1 MKKLLTIGLLTATF
15 ATAMNAQ
22 PKLASDNIDEV
33 LKAMTL
39 EEKAKLLVG
48 GANNFFGANAVV
60 GGEADLVAGAA
71 GTSPAIPRL
80 GIPATVLTDGPA
92 GVRINPTRKGT
103 DKTYYATAFPIGSCL
118 ASTWN
123 TELVSKVGE
132 AIGNE
137 TKEYRCDVILG
148 PGMNLHRNPLCGR
161 NFEYY
166 SEDPLLTG
174 KIAAAYIQ
182 GVQSQGAGVSA
193 KHFAVNS
200 QETDRT
206 AVDERVSQRAAREL
220 YLRGFEIAVRESD
233 PWTIMA
239 SYNQVNGQY
248 SMGNHDLLTKILRED
263 WGYKGIV
270 MTDWIGIR
278 EGLETISEVHAGN
291 DLMEPGQP
299 AQVEEIIKGVKE
311 GKLDIADVDRNV
323 RRMLEYIVKTPSF
336 RQYPASNN
344 PDFKAHAAITRQ
356 SAAEGIVLLKNNGA
370 LPFRTEGNHNSQFSA
385 RACSLSSERTLNS
398 QLIKTVALFGEN
410 SYDFL
415 SGGTGS
421 GCVHPPYVVDMLQGL
436 ENAGIKSSA
445 TLTDIYRK
453 YIDYA
458 RIKFQAER
466 HPAKWFQTEMMGQQK
481 YPEISLSPIAI
492 NKEVQAADAA
502 IITIGRQAGEG
513 IDRDIDT
520 EFNLIPE
527 ERALI
532 TDVCNAFHAA
542 GKPVIVIINSGSV
555 IETASWSSYPDAI
568 LCAWQPGMEGG
579 NSIADLLTGKVNPSG
594 KLTMTWPIA
603 ATDHAS
609 TKNFPG
615 NIDDYTFQ
623 MMVGNKMPVPGHA
636 YTNHEEDIYVGYRFF
651 DTFNKEV
658 AYPFGFGL
666 SYTTFAFSKP
676 VVKLSTLRSALPLGS
691 SKNSQLSTLNS
702 QLSTLNSQLSTVQ
715 VSITVK
721 NTGAVSGKEVAQVYV
736 QAPKGRLEKPVQE
749 LKAFAK
755 TRELQPGESQ
765 TLTMTIPVRDLAS
778 FDEAGSQWITE
789 AGTYTFR
796 IGNNSRNIAAT
807 AQLKIAEYTE
817 KTTNALA
824 PQQPLKL
831 LKQ

>member
-1 MKKLLTIGLLTATF
+1 MKKLLATCLF
-15 ATAMNAQ
+15 AITFVMTTNAQ
-22 PKLASDNIDEV
+22 PQLRADNIDEV

-39 EEKAKLLVG
+39 EEKAKLLIG
-48 GANNFFGANAVV
+48 GANNFFGTGAVV

-92 GVRINPTRKGT
+92 GVRIDPTRKGT

-123 TELVSKVGE
+123 TELVGQVGE

-174 KIAAAYIQ
+174 KIAAAYIN

-206 AVDERVSQRAAREL
+206 SVDERLSQRAAREL
-220 YLRGFEIAVRESD
+220 YLRGFEIAVRESN

-239 SYNQVNGQY
+239 SYNKINGEF
-248 SMGNHDLLTKILRED
+248 SMGNHDLLTKILRDD

-278 EGLETISEVHAGN
+278 EGLPTTREVQAGN

-299 AQVEEIIKGVKE
+299 AQVEEIIKGVKD
-311 GKLDIADVDRNV
+311 GKLAIADVDRNV

-336 RQYPASNN
+336 HKYPASNN

-356 SAAEGIVLLKNNGA
+356 SAAEGIVLLKNNGT
-370 LPFRTEGNHNSQFSA
+370 LPWKDGKT
-385 RACSLSSERTLNS
+385 
-398 QLIKTVALFGEN
+398 KTVALFGEN

-436 ENAGIKSSA
+436 ENAGIKSSPV
-445 TLTDIYRK
+445 LTDIYRK
-453 YIDYA
+453 YIEYA
-458 RIKFQAER
+458 KVKFQAER

-481 YPEISLSPIAI
+481 YPEISISPIAI
-492 NKEVQAADAA
+492 EKEVSTADAA

-513 IDRDIDT
+513 IDRDIAT

-527 ERALI
+527 ELSLI
-532 TDVCNAFHAA
+532 KDVCNAFHQA
-542 GKPVIVIINSGSV
+542 GKPVVVIINSGSV
-555 IETASWSSYPDAI
+555 IETASWSAYPDAI

-594 KLTMTWPIA
+594 KLTMTWPLA
-603 ATDHAS
+603 ATDHPS
-609 TKNFPG
+609 TQGYPG
-615 NIDDYTFQ
+615 TMDFYTYEVTRGYTGQ
-623 MMVGNKMPVPGHA
+623 VQGYD
-636 YTNHEEDIYVGYRFF
+636 YTNHDEDIYVGYRFF
-651 DTFNKEV
+651 DTFNREV

-666 SYTTFAFSKP
+666 SYTTFEFSKP
-676 VVKLSTLRSALPLGS
+676 IVKAKG
-691 SKNSQLSTLNS
+691 KDA
-702 QLSTLNSQLSTVQ
+702 VE
-715 VSITVK
+715 VSITIK
-721 NTGAVSGKEVAQVYV
+721 NTGSVAGKEVAQVYI
-736 QAPKGRLEKPVQE
+736 QAPKGRLEKPIQE

-755 TRELQPGESQ
+755 TRNLQPGESQ
-765 TLTMTIPVRDLAS
+765 TLTMTIPVRDFAS
-778 FDEAGSQWITE
+778 FDEANSQWLTE

-796 IGNNSRNIAAT
+796 IGASSRDIHAT
-807 AQLKIAEYTE
+807 ASLKLNEYTE
-817 KTTNALA
+817 KCSQALA
-824 PQQPLKL
+824 PQQRLRL

>member
-1 MKKLLTIGLLTATF
+1 MAT
-15 ATAMNAQ
+15 NAQ
-22 PKLASDNIDEV
+22 TQLRADNIDEV
-33 LKAMTL
+33 LKIMTL

-48 GANNFFGANAVV
+48 GANNFFGDHAIV
-60 GGEADLVAGAA
+60 GGEADLVTGAA
-71 GTSPAIPRL
+71 GTTPAIPRL

-92 GVRINPTRKGT
+92 GVRIDPTRKGT

-123 TELVSKVGE
+123 TELVGQVGE

-220 YLRGFEIAVRESD
+220 YLRGFEIAVRESN

-248 SMGNHDLLTKILRED
+248 SMGNHDLLTKILRDD

-278 EGLETISEVHAGN
+278 EGLTTISEVHAGN

-299 AQVEEIIKGVKE
+299 AQVNEIIKGVKE
-311 GKLDIADVDRNV
+311 GMLDIKDVDRNV

-336 RQYPASNN
+336 LKYPASNN

-356 SAAEGIVLLKNNGA
+356 SACEGIVLLKNNGT
-370 LPFRTEGNHNSQFSA
+370 LPWKEG
-385 RACSLSSERTLNS
+385 T
-398 QLIKTVALFGEN
+398 IKTVALFGEN

-421 GCVHPPYVVDMLQGL
+421 GCVHPPYVIDMLQGL
-436 ENAGIKSSA
+436 ENAGIKSSPI
-445 TLTDIYRK
+445 LTDIYRK
-453 YIDYA
+453 YIEFA
-458 RIKFQAER
+458 KVKFQAER
-466 HPAKWFQTEMMGQQK
+466 HPAKWYQREYFGQQK
-481 YPEISLSPIAI
+481 YPEISISPIAI
-492 NKEVQAADAA
+492 NNEVETADAA

-513 IDRDIDT
+513 VDRDIDT

-527 ERALI
+527 EHTLI
-532 TDVCNAFHAA
+532 TDVCNAFHQA

-579 NSIADLLTGKVNPSG
+579 NSITDLLTGKVNPSG

-615 NIDDYTFQ
+615 QLDYYSFKD
-623 MMVGNKMPVPGHA
+623 MVSNKRPIAGHT
-636 YTNHEEDIYVGYRFF
+636 YTNHDEDIYVGYRYF
-651 DTFNKEV
+651 DTFQKNV

-666 SYTTFAFSKP
+666 SYTTFQFTKP
-676 VVKLSTLRSALPLGS
+676 VVKAKG
-691 SKNSQLSTLNS
+691 KDA
-702 QLSTLNSQLSTVQ
+702 VE

-721 NTGAVSGKEVAQVYV
+721 NTGSVAGKEVAQVYV

-765 TLTMTIPVRDLAS
+765 TLTITIPVRDLAS
-778 FDEAGSQWITE
+778 FDEAKSQWLTE

-796 IGNNSRNIAAT
+796 IGASSRDIRTT
-807 AQLKIAEYTE
+807 ASLALKEYTE

-824 PQQPLKL
+824 PQQKLKL

>member
-1 MKKLLTIGLLTATF
+1 
-15 ATAMNAQ
+15 
-22 PKLASDNIDEV
+22 
-33 LKAMTL
+33 MTL

-48 GANNFFGANAVV
+48 GANNFFGSNAVV

-92 GVRINPTRKGT
+92 GVRIDPIRKGT

-123 TELVSKVGE
+123 TELVGQVGQ

-174 KIAAAYIQ
+174 RIAAAYIN
-182 GVQSQGAGVSA
+182 GVQKEGVGVSA

-206 AVDERVSQRAAREL
+206 SVDERVSQRAAREI
-220 YLRGFEIAVRESD
+220 YLRGFEIAVRESN

-239 SYNQVNGQY
+239 SYNKINGQF
-248 SMGNHDLLTKILRED
+248 SMGNHDLLTKILRDD

-278 EGLETISEVHAGN
+278 EGLPTITEVQAGN

-299 AQVEEIIKGVKE
+299 AQVQEIIEGVKS
-311 GKLDIADVDRNV
+311 GKLNIADVNRNV

-336 RQYPASNN
+336 RKYPASNN
-344 PDFKAHAAITRQ
+344 PDFKTHAAITRQ
-356 SAAEGIVLLKNNGA
+356 SANEGIVMLKNNGT
-370 LPFRTEGNHNSQFSA
+370 LPWKSGT
-385 RACSLSSERTLNS
+385 
-398 QLIKTVALFGEN
+398 IKTVALFGEN

-436 ENAGIKSSA
+436 KNAGIKSSP

-453 YIDYA
+453 YIEYA
-458 RIKFQAER
+458 KVKFQAER
-466 HPAKWFQTEMMGQQK
+466 HPAKWFQMEMMGQQK
-481 YPEISLSPIAI
+481 YPEIAIAPIAI
-492 NKEVQAADAA
+492 NKEVEAADAA

-532 TDVCNAFHAA
+532 MDVCNAFHAA
-542 GKPVIVIINSGSV
+542 GKPIIVIINSGSV
-555 IETASWSSYPDAI
+555 IETASWSGYPDAI
-568 LCAWQPGMEGG
+568 FCAWQPGMEGG

-615 NIDDYTFQ
+615 SLDDYSFK
-623 MMVGNKMPVPGHA
+623 MMVGSNRPIPGHA

-651 DTFNKEV
+651 DTFNRQV
-658 AYPFGFGL
+658 AYPFGYGL
-666 SYTTFAFSKP
+666 SYTTFEFSKP
-676 VVKLSTLRSALPLGS
+676 AIKAKGKDAVEV
-691 SKNSQLSTLNS
+691 N
-702 QLSTLNSQLSTVQ
+702 
-715 VSITVK
+715 ITIK

-736 QAPKGRLEKPVQE
+736 QAPNGKLEKPVQE

-765 TLTMTIPVRDLAS
+765 TLQMKIPVRDLAS

-796 IGNNSRNIAAT
+796 IGSSSRDIKCT
-807 AQLKIAEYTE
+807 TSLKLSEYTE
-817 KTTNALA
+817 KTNNALA
-824 PQQPLKL
+824 PQQPLNL
-831 LKQ
+831 LKR

>member
-1 MKKLLTIGLLTATF
+1 MKKLLFTGLLAILTAT
-15 ATAMNAQ
+15 TMTAQ
-22 PKLASDNIDEV
+22 PKLQADNIDEV

-48 GANNFFGANAVV
+48 GANNFFGTGAVV

-71 GTSPAIPRL
+71 GTSPEIARL

-92 GVRINPTRKGT
+92 GVRIDPTRKGT

-123 TELVSKVGE
+123 TELVKKVGE

-174 KIAAAYIQ
+174 KIAAAYIN

-206 AVDERVSQRAAREL
+206 SVDERVSQRAAREL
-220 YLRGFEIAVRESD
+220 YLRGFEIAVRESN

-239 SYNQVNGQY
+239 SYNRINGQF

-263 WGYKGIV
+263 WGFKGIV

-278 EGLETISEVHAGN
+278 EGLPTISEVHAGN
-291 DLMEPGQP
+291 DIMEPGQP
-299 AQVEEIIKGVKE
+299 AQVQEIIDGVKS

-336 RQYPASNN
+336 HKYPASNN

-356 SAAEGIVLLKNNGA
+356 SAAEGIVMLKNNGA
-370 LPFRTEGNHNSQFSA
+370 LPWKNGA
-385 RACSLSSERTLNS
+385 
-398 QLIKTVALFGEN
+398 IKTVALFGEN
-410 SYDFL
+410 SYEFL

-421 GCVHPPYVVDMLQGL
+421 GCVHPPYVVDMLEGL
-436 ENAGIKSSA
+436 KNAGISSST

-453 YIDYA
+453 YIEFA
-458 RIKFQAER
+458 KVKFQAER
-466 HPAKWFQTEMMGQQK
+466 HPAKWYQMEYFGQQK
-481 YPEISLSPIAI
+481 YPEIGLSPIAI
-492 NKEVQAADAA
+492 NNEVKTADAA

-520 EFNLIPE
+520 EFNLVPE

-532 TDVCNAFHAA
+532 TDVCNIFHAA

-603 ATDHAS
+603 ATDHPS
-609 TKNFPG
+609 TQNFPG
-615 NIDDYTFQ
+615 NIDFYSFKEMTAS
-623 MMVGNKMPVPGHA
+623 KRPISGHT

-651 DTFNKEV
+651 DTFHREV

-666 SYTTFAFSKP
+666 SYTTFEMSKP
-676 VVKLSTLRSALPLGS
+676 AVKANGDLV
-691 SKNSQLSTLNS
+691 
-702 QLSTLNSQLSTVQ
+702 TVS
-715 VSITVK
+715 VTVK
-721 NTGAVSGKEVAQVYV
+721 NTGSVSGKEVAQVYV
-736 QAPKGRLEKPVQE
+736 TAPKGNIEKPVQE

-755 TRELQPGESQ
+755 TRELKPGESQ
-765 TLTMTIPVRDLAS
+765 TLTMTIDRRDLTS
-778 FDEAGSQWITE
+778 FDEAGSQWLGE
-789 AGTYTFR
+789 AGSYTFH
-796 IGNNSRNIAAT
+796 IGNSSRNLPLSAM
-807 AQLKIAEYTE
+807 LKLSEYTE

-824 PQQPLKL
+824 PQQPLNL

>member
-1 MKKLLTIGLLTATF
+1 MKKLLTLGLGILLTTATM
-15 ATAMNAQ
+15 TAQ
-22 PKLASDNIDEV
+22 TKLRADNIDEV

-48 GANNFFGANAVV
+48 GANNFFGAGAVV
-60 GGEADLVAGAA
+60 GGEANLVAGAA

-92 GVRINPTRKGT
+92 GVRIDPTRKGT

-123 TELVSKVGE
+123 TELVSQVGQ

-182 GVQSQGAGVSA
+182 GVQKEGVGVSA

-206 AVDERVSQRAAREL
+206 SVDERVSQRAAREL

-239 SYNQVNGQY
+239 SYNKVNGQF
-248 SMGNHDLLTKILRED
+248 SMGNHDLLTKILRDD

-278 EGLETISEVHAGN
+278 EGLPTITEVQAGN

-299 AQVEEIIKGVKE
+299 AQVQEIIEGVKS
-311 GKLDIADVDRNV
+311 GKLDMADVDRNV

-356 SAAEGIVLLKNNGA
+356 SAAEGIVLLKNNGC
-370 LPFRTEGNHNSQFSA
+370 LPWKNSA
-385 RACSLSSERTLNS
+385 
-398 QLIKTVALFGEN
+398 IKTVALFGEN

-436 ENAGIKSSA
+436 ENAGIKSSPV
-445 TLTDIYRK
+445 LTDIYRK
-453 YIDYA
+453 YIEFA
-458 RIKFQAER
+458 RVKFQAER

-481 YPEISLSPIAI
+481 YPEIGLSPIAI
-492 NKEVQAADAA
+492 NKEVQTADAA

-555 IETASWSSYPDAI
+555 IETASWSGYPDAI

-579 NSIADLLTGKVNPSG
+579 NSIADILTGKVNPSA

-615 NIDDYTFQ
+615 SLDDYTFEL
-623 MMVGNKMPVPGHA
+623 MVGNKMPIPGHA

-651 DTFNKEV
+651 DTFNREV
-658 AYPFGFGL
+658 AYPFGYGL
-666 SYTTFAFSKP
+666 SYTTFELSKP
-676 VVKLSTLRSALPLGS
+676 AVKAKGDLV
-691 SKNSQLSTLNS
+691 
-702 QLSTLNSQLSTVQ
+702 TVS
-715 VSITVK
+715 VTVK
-721 NTGAVSGKEVAQVYV
+721 NTGSVAGKEVAQVYV
-736 QAPKGRLEKPVQE
+736 QAPAGKLEKPAQE

-755 TRELQPGESQ
+755 TRELKPGESQ

-778 FDEAGSQWITE
+778 FDVAGSQWLTE

-796 IGNNSRNIAAT
+796 LGFSSRDIKASLPLA
-807 AQLKIAEYTE
+807 LKEYTE
-817 KTTNALA
+817 KTSNALA
-824 PQQPLKL
+824 PQQKL
-831 LKQ
+831 NLMKH

>member
-1 MKKLLTIGLLTATF
+1 MLKPRKILLAGLTALLTTT
-15 ATAMNAQ
+15 MNAQ
-22 PKLASDNIDEV
+22 TPKLRADNIDEV

-48 GANNFFGANAVV
+48 GANNFFGAGAVV

-92 GVRINPTRKGT
+92 GVRIDPTRKGT

-123 TELVSKVGE
+123 TELVGRVGE

-174 KIAAAYIQ
+174 KIAAAYIN

-193 KHFAVNS
+193 KHFAINS

-206 AVDERVSQRAAREL
+206 SVDERLSQRAAREL
-220 YLRGFEIAVRESD
+220 YLKGFEIAVRESN

-239 SYNQVNGQY
+239 SYNKINGQF
-248 SMGNHDLLTKILRED
+248 SMGNHDLLTKILRDD

-278 EGLETISEVHAGN
+278 QGLPTITEVQAGN

-299 AQVEEIIKGVKE
+299 AQVKEIVEGVKS

-336 RQYPASNN
+336 HQYPASNN

-356 SAAEGIVLLKNNGA
+356 SAAEGIVLLKNNGT
-370 LPFRTEGNHNSQFSA
+370 LPWKSGA
-385 RACSLSSERTLNS
+385 
-398 QLIKTVALFGEN
+398 IKTVALFGEN
-410 SYDFL
+410 SYDFF

-421 GCVHPPYVVDMLQGL
+421 GCVHPPYVVDMLEGL
-436 ENAGIKSSA
+436 KNVGITSSP
-445 TLTDIYRK
+445 TLTNIYRK
-453 YIDYA
+453 YIEYA
-458 RIKFQAER
+458 KVKFQAER
-466 HPAKWFQTEMMGQQK
+466 HPAKWYQQEAFGQQK
-481 YPEISLSPIAI
+481 YPEIAISPICI
-492 NKEVQAADAA
+492 ENEVRTADAA

-513 IDRDIDT
+513 VDRDIDT
-520 EFNLIPE
+520 EFNLVPE

-555 IETASWSSYPDAI
+555 IETASWDGYPDAV

-579 NSIADLLTGKVNPSG
+579 NSIADLLMGKVSPSG

-615 NIDDYTFQ
+615 NMDDYTFKQ
-623 MMVGNKMPVPGHA
+623 MVGNNTPIPGHA

-651 DTFNKEV
+651 DTFQREV

-666 SYTTFAFSKP
+666 SYTTFEFSKP
-676 VVKLSTLRSALPLGS
+676 AVKVNGD
-691 SKNSQLSTLNS
+691 NI
-702 QLSTLNSQLSTVQ
+702 TVN
-715 VSITVK
+715 ITVK
-721 NTGAVSGKEVAQVYV
+721 NTGKVSGKEVAQVYV
-736 QAPKGRLEKPVQE
+736 TAPKGKLEKPVQE
-749 LKAFAK
+749 LKGFAK
-755 TRELQPGESQ
+755 TRELKPGESQ
-765 TLTMTIPVRDLAS
+765 TLTITIAHRDLAS
-778 FDEAGSQWITE
+778 FDEAGSQWLAE

-796 IGNNSRNIAAT
+796 IGSSSRDIHQTAT
-807 AQLKIAEYTE
+807 AKLKEYTE

-824 PQQPLKL
+824 PQQPLRL

>member
-1 MKKLLTIGLLTATF
+1 MKRLLTTCLLATTF
-15 ATAMNAQ
+15 AMTTNAQ
-22 PKLASDNIDEV
+22 VQLRADNIDEV
-33 LKAMTL
+33 IKAMTL

-48 GANNFFGANAVV
+48 GANNFFSDNAVV

-92 GVRINPTRKGT
+92 GVRIDPTRKGS

-123 TELVSKVGE
+123 TELVNKVGQ

-193 KHFAVNS
+193 KHFAINS

-233 PWTIMA
+233 PWTVMS
-239 SYNQVNGQY
+239 SYNQINGQY
-248 SMGNHDLLTKILRED
+248 SMGNRDLLTKILRED
-263 WGYKGIV
+263 WGFKGIV

-278 EGLETISEVHAGN
+278 EGLPTITEVQAGN

-299 AQVEEIIKGVKE
+299 AQVNEIIEGVKS
-311 GKLDIADVDRNV
+311 GKLDIKDVNRNV

-336 RQYPASNN
+336 QKYPASNN
-344 PDFKAHAAITRQ
+344 PDFVAHAAITRQ
-356 SAAEGIVLLKNNGA
+356 SANEGIVLLKNNGT
-370 LPFRTEGNHNSQFSA
+370 LPWKNGS
-385 RACSLSSERTLNS
+385 
-398 QLIKTVALFGEN
+398 IKTVALFGEN

-421 GCVHPPYVVDMLQGL
+421 GCVHPPYVVDMLEGL
-436 ENAGIKSSA
+436 KNAGIKSSE

-453 YIDYA
+453 YIEFA
-458 RIKFQAER
+458 RVKFQAER
-466 HPAKWFQTEMMGQQK
+466 HPAKWYQNEYFGQQK
-481 YPEISLSPIAI
+481 YPEIGLDPICI
-492 NKEVQAADAA
+492 NKEVNGADAA

-513 IDRDIDT
+513 VDRDINT
-520 EFNLIPE
+520 EFNLNAE

-555 IETASWSSYPDAI
+555 IETASWSGYPDAI

-615 NIDDYTFQ
+615 QIDDYSLQQ
-623 MMVGNKMPVPGHA
+623 MIGSKRPIPGHA
-636 YTNHEEDIYVGYRFF
+636 YTNHEEDIYVGYRYF
-651 DTFNKEV
+651 DTFGRDV

-676 VVKLSTLRSALPLGS
+676 VVKAKG
-691 SKNSQLSTLNS
+691 KNA
-702 QLSTLNSQLSTVQ
+702 VE

-721 NTGAVSGKEVAQVYV
+721 NTGSVSGKEVAQVYV
-736 QAPKGRLEKPVQE
+736 KAPKGNLEKPAQE

-755 TRELQPGESQ
+755 SRELQPDESEV
-765 TLTMTIPVRDLAS
+765 LTMTIPVRMLAS
-778 FDEAGSQWITE
+778 FDEANSQWLTE
-789 AGTYTFR
+789 AGTYTFC
-796 IGNNSRNIAAT
+796 IGNSSRNIAAT
-807 AQLKIAEYTE
+807 ATLKIGEYTE

-824 PQQPLKL
+824 PQHKLNL

>member
-1 MKKLLTIGLLTATF
+1 MSSVSSHNLHVITQIKGINNMKRLLTTCLLATTF
-15 ATAMNAQ
+15 AMTTNAQ
-22 PKLASDNIDEV
+22 PQLRADNIDEV
-33 LKAMTL
+33 IKAMTL

-48 GANNFFGANAVV
+48 GANNFFSDNAVV

-92 GVRINPTRKGT
+92 GVRIDPTRKGS

-123 TELVSKVGE
+123 TELVNKVGQ

-193 KHFAVNS
+193 KHFAINS

-220 YLRGFEIAVRESD
+220 YLRGFEIAVRESN
-233 PWTIMA
+233 PWTVMS
-239 SYNQVNGQY
+239 SYNQINGQY
-248 SMGNHDLLTKILRED
+248 SMGNRDLLTKILRED
-263 WGYKGIV
+263 WGFKGIV

-278 EGLETISEVHAGN
+278 EGLPTITEVQAGN

-299 AQVEEIIKGVKE
+299 AQVNEIIEGVKS

-336 RQYPASNN
+336 KKYPASNN
-344 PDFKAHAAITRQ
+344 PDFVAHAAITRQ
-356 SAAEGIVLLKNNGA
+356 SANEGIVLLKNNGT
-370 LPFRTEGNHNSQFSA
+370 LPWKNGN
-385 RACSLSSERTLNS
+385 
-398 QLIKTVALFGEN
+398 IKTVALFGEN

-421 GCVHPPYVVDMLQGL
+421 GCVHPPYVVDMLEGL
-436 ENAGIKSSA
+436 KNAGIKSSE

-453 YIDYA
+453 YIEFA
-458 RIKFQAER
+458 RVKFQAER
-466 HPAKWFQTEMMGQQK
+466 HPAKWYQNEYFGQQK
-481 YPEISLSPIAI
+481 YPEIGLDPICV
-492 NKEVQAADAA
+492 NKEVNGADAA

-513 IDRDIDT
+513 VDRDINT
-520 EFNLIPE
+520 EFNLNAE

-532 TDVCNAFHAA
+532 TNVCNAFHAA

-555 IETASWSSYPDAI
+555 IETASWSGYPDAI

-615 NIDDYTFQ
+615 QIDDYSLQQ
-623 MMVGNKMPVPGHA
+623 MIGNKTPIPGHA
-636 YTNHEEDIYVGYRFF
+636 YTNHEEDIYVGYRYF
-651 DTFNKEV
+651 DTFGRDV

-676 VVKLSTLRSALPLGS
+676 VVKAKG
-691 SKNSQLSTLNS
+691 KDA
-702 QLSTLNSQLSTVQ
+702 VE

-721 NTGAVSGKEVAQVYV
+721 NTGSVSGKEVAQVYV
-736 QAPKGRLEKPVQE
+736 KAPKGNLEKPAQE

-755 TRELQPGESQ
+755 SRELKPGESEV
-765 TLTMTIPVRDLAS
+765 LTMTIPVRMLAS
-778 FDEAGSQWITE
+778 FDEANSQWLTE
-789 AGTYTFR
+789 AGTYTFC
-796 IGNNSRNIAAT
+796 IGNSSRNIAAT
-807 AQLKIAEYTE
+807 ATLKLGEYTE

-824 PQQPLKL
+824 PQHKLNL

>member
-1 MKKLLTIGLLTATF
+1 MKKLLATCLLATTF
-15 ATAMNAQ
+15 TMATNAQ
-22 PKLASDNIDEV
+22 PQLRADNIDEV

-92 GVRINPTRKGT
+92 GVRINPTRRGT

-123 TELVSKVGE
+123 TELVGKVGE

-174 KIAAAYIQ
+174 KIAAAYIN

-206 AVDERVSQRAAREL
+206 SVDERLSQRAAREL
-220 YLRGFEIAVRESD
+220 YLRGFEIAVRESN

-239 SYNQVNGQY
+239 SYNKINGEF
-248 SMGNHDLLTKILRED
+248 SMGNHDLLTKILRDD

-278 EGLETISEVHAGN
+278 EGLPTTREVQAGN

-311 GKLDIADVDRNV
+311 GKLDIKDVDRNV

-336 RQYPASNN
+336 HKYPASNA

-356 SAAEGIVLLKNNGA
+356 SAAEGIVLLKNNGT
-370 LPFRTEGNHNSQFSA
+370 LPWKGN
-385 RACSLSSERTLNS
+385 
-398 QLIKTVALFGEN
+398 IKTVALFGEN

-421 GCVHPPYVVDMLQGL
+421 GCVHPPYVVDILQGL

-445 TLTDIYRK
+445 TLTDIYQK
-453 YIDYA
+453 YIAYA
-458 RIKFQAER
+458 RVKFQAER

-481 YPEISLSPIAI
+481 YPEIGISPIAI
-492 NKEVQAADAA
+492 EKEVGTADAA

-527 ERALI
+527 ELSLI
-532 TDVCNAFHAA
+532 KDVCNAFHQA

-579 NSIADLLTGKVNPSG
+579 NSVADLLTGRVNPSG
-594 KLTMTWPIA
+594 KLTMTWPLA
-603 ATDHAS
+603 ATDHPS
-609 TKNFPG
+609 TKGYPG
-615 NIDDYTFQ
+615 TMDFYTYEVTRGYTGQ
-623 MMVGNKMPVPGHA
+623 VQGYD

-651 DTFNKEV
+651 DTFQRNV

-666 SYTTFAFSKP
+666 SYTTFEYSKP
-676 VVKLSTLRSALPLGS
+676 KCYQYIHRNDGVVI
-691 SKNSQLSTLNS
+691 Q
-702 QLSTLNSQLSTVQ
+702 
-715 VSITVK
+715 ITVK
-721 NTGAVSGKEVAQVYV
+721 NTGSVAGKEVAQVYV
-736 QAPKGRLEKPVQE
+736 QAPKGRLEKPAQE

-765 TLTMTIPVRDLAS
+765 VLTMTIPVRNLAS
-778 FDEAGSQWITE
+778 FDEANSQWLTE

-796 IGNNSRNIAAT
+796 IGASSRDIRAT
-807 AQLKIAEYTE
+807 VSLALKEYTE
-817 KTTNALA
+817 KTSNALA
-824 PQQPLKL
+824 PQQKL
-831 LKQ
+831 RLLTQ

>member
-1 MKKLLTIGLLTATF
+1 MTLGLSVLLTTATM
-15 ATAMNAQ
+15 TAQ
-22 PKLASDNIDEV
+22 TKLRADNIDEV

-48 GANNFFGANAVV
+48 GANKFFSATAVV

-71 GTSPAIPRL
+71 GTSPEIARL

-92 GVRINPTRKGT
+92 GVRIDPTRPG
-103 DKTYYATAFPIGSCL
+103 DSKTYYATAFPIGSCL

-123 TELVSKVGE
+123 TELVKQVGE

-166 SEDPLLTG
+166 SEDPLVTG

-182 GVQSQGAGVSA
+182 GVQSQGVGVSA
-193 KHFAVNS
+193 KHYAVNS

-206 AVDERVSQRAAREL
+206 SVDERVSQRAAREL
-220 YLRGFEIAVRESD
+220 YLRGFEIAVRESN
-233 PWTIMA
+233 PWTLMA
-239 SYNQVNGQY
+239 SYNKVNGQF
-248 SMGNHDLLTKILRED
+248 SMGNHDLLTKILRDD
-263 WGYKGIV
+263 WGFKGIV

-278 EGLETISEVHAGN
+278 EGLPTITEVQAGN

-299 AQVEEIIKGVKE
+299 AQVQEIIDGVKN

-336 RQYPASNN
+336 KQYPASNN

-356 SAAEGIVLLKNNGA
+356 SAAEGIVLLKNNGT
-370 LPFRTEGNHNSQFSA
+370 LPWNQPTAKSQQPKA
-385 RACSLSSERTLNS
+385 
-398 QLIKTVALFGEN
+398 IKTVALFGEN

-436 ENAGIKSSA
+436 KNAGISSSA

-458 RIKFQAER
+458 RVKFQAER

-481 YPEISLSPIAI
+481 YPEIGLSPIAI

-513 IDRDIDT
+513 IDRDIET

-609 TKNFPG
+609 TANFPG
-615 NIDDYTFQ
+615 NIDQYSFEL
-623 MMVGNKMPVPGHA
+623 MVANKMPIPGHA
-636 YTNHEEDIYVGYRFF
+636 YTNHEEDIYVGYRYF
-651 DTFNKEV
+651 DTFQKPV
-658 AYPFGFGL
+658 AYPFGYGL
-666 SYTTFAFSKP
+666 SYTTFEMSKP
-676 VVKLSTLRSALPLGS
+676 AVKVNGDLV
-691 SKNSQLSTLNS
+691 
-702 QLSTLNSQLSTVQ
+702 TVT
-715 VSITVK
+715 VTVK
-721 NTGAVSGKEVAQVYV
+721 NTGSVSGKEVAQVYV
-736 QAPKGRLEKPVQE
+736 TAPKGRLEKPAQE

-755 TRELQPGESQ
+755 TRELKPGESQ
-765 TLTMTIPVRDLAS
+765 TLTMQMARRDLAS
-778 FDEAGSQWITE
+778 FDEANSQWITE

-796 IGNNSRNIAAT
+796 IGFSSRDIKASLPLA
-807 AQLKIAEYTE
+807 LKEYTE

-824 PQQPLKL
+824 PQQPLNL

>member
-1 MKKLLTIGLLTATF
+1 MTA
-15 ATAMNAQ
+15 NAQ
-22 PKLASDNIDEV
+22 PQLRADNIDEV
-33 LKAMTL
+33 LQAMTL

-48 GANNFFGANAVV
+48 GANNFFGAGAVV

-92 GVRINPTRKGT
+92 GVRIDPTRKGT

-166 SEDPLLTG
+166 SEDPFLTG

-206 AVDERVSQRAAREL
+206 SVDERVSQRAAREL

-233 PWTIMA
+233 PWTVMA

-248 SMGNHDLLTKILRED
+248 SMANHDLLTKILRED
-263 WGYKGIV
+263 WGFKGIV

-278 EGLETISEVHAGN
+278 EGLPTIGEVQAGN

-311 GKLDIADVDRNV
+311 GKLDIKDVDRNV

-336 RQYPASNN
+336 HQYPASNA

-356 SAAEGIVLLKNNGA
+356 SAAEGIVLLKNNGT
-370 LPFRTEGNHNSQFSA
+370 LPWAGGGIN
-385 RACSLSSERTLNS
+385 
-398 QLIKTVALFGEN
+398 TVALFGEN
-410 SYDFL
+410 SYDFF

-421 GCVHPPYVVDMLQGL
+421 GCVHPPYVVDMLEGL
-436 ENAGIKSSA
+436 KNAGISSSE
-445 TLTDIYRK
+445 TLTDMYRK
-453 YIDYA
+453 YIA
-458 RIKFQAER
+458 FAKVKFQAER
-466 HPAKWFQTEMMGQQK
+466 HPAKWYQMEMFGQQK
-481 YPEISLSPIAI
+481 YPEIAISPIAI
-492 NKEVQAADAA
+492 NNEAKTADAA

-513 IDRDIDT
+513 VDRDIDT

-594 KLTMTWPIA
+594 KLTMTWPVA
-603 ATDHAS
+603 ATDHPS

-615 NIDDYTFQ
+615 NIDFYSFKEMHGGKMAIPGYT
-623 MMVGNKMPVPGHA
+623 
-636 YTNHEEDIYVGYRFF
+636 YTNHDEDIYVGYRYF
-651 DTFNKEV
+651 DTFNREV

-666 SYTTFAFSKP
+666 SYTTFEFSKP
-676 VVKLSTLRSALPLGS
+676 VVKAKG
-691 SKNSQLSTLNS
+691 KDA
-702 QLSTLNSQLSTVQ
+702 VE
-715 VSITVK
+715 VSVSVK
-721 NTGAVSGKEVAQVYV
+721 NTGKVSGKEVAQVYV
-736 QAPKGRLEKPVQE
+736 AAPKGKLEKPAQE

-755 TRELQPGESQ
+755 TRELKPGESQ

-778 FDEAGSQWITE
+778 FDEAGSQWLTE
-789 AGTYTFR
+789 AGTYTFN
-796 IGNNSRNIAAT
+796 IGANSRDIAVS

-824 PQQPLKL
+824 PQQPLNL